1 MSTSLVYLFRSMGSV
16 WGVAAA
22 STIIQNVL
30 SSQLPLAL
38 SEIPDKLKVIL
49 FPSPPFSFPFPLSL
63 FPPSP
68 PFPTYAPK
76 TVNKRK
82 GIIKLTIENPLKII
96 TSIRHSVTA
105 INDLDPEVQEIARQV
120 YFNALRVVF
129 LSSTAWAAVAL
140 FAAFFARG
148 QKLDRR

>member
-1 MSTSLVYLFRSMGSV
+1 MGSV

-49 FPSPPFSFPFPLSL
+49 FPSPPLSFPFPLL
-63 FPPSP
+63 FFHLPLHS
-68 PFPTYAPK
+68 PTYAPK